1 MRLNTFAIIF
11 FFADSDRIS
20 STSGI
25 TMEAPL
31 RSLLDESDEK
41 QTAAP
46 SKLRRFDRIPI
57 FIVENHNEVLEF
69 ILRCLGSRHLPF
81 ENNKIIHFDSH
92 PDMTIP
98 KYMPAEFVRDKAKL
112 LETVSIENWLMPIA
126 YAGHFNRLV
135 WLKPQWANQI
145 DNGDYRFSIGDH
157 CGFIRCDSTLEYF
170 LGEGT
175 YRPRY
180 DLNNPKLIDLRVAT
194 LFMPADDKAAARERD
209 DQDEIEKI
217 RIESIMNETD
227 DDETYVLDIDLDF
240 FSTHNPFLACIG
252 NGDKSNKI
260 YAAVKKLFKADFF
273 EKKFSSSSDP
283 DEVMAFV
290 GRRLRHLD
298 DLERVFVHLNDGNSI
313 EDMKSTPE
321 SLQSIWQAVTELA
334 ELIREEAEDHNA
346 IDWMLYYDAG
356 CTFDSAELPHHESTP
371 GEIDRLIEEFKQFI
385 QQLKRAPTVITISR
399 SSEDDYC
406 PAHQIERIQAAVLNA
421 LTEVFGERLAHKPIL
436 HYKNDEWQV
445 WS

>member
-1 MRLNTFAIIF
+1 
-11 FFADSDRIS
+11 
-20 STSGI
+20 
-25 TMEAPL
+25 METPL
-31 RSLLDESDEK
+31 RSQPDKSDK
-41 QTAAP
+41 KPAAAP

-112 LETVSIENWLMPIA
+112 LEAVSIENWLMPIA

-135 WLKPQWANQI
+135 WLKPPWANQI

-157 CGFIRCDSTLEYF
+157 SGFIRCDSTLEYF

-180 DLNNPKLIDLRVAT
+180 DLNNPKLIDLRVST
-194 LFMPADDKAAARERD
+194 LRTPTD

-217 RIESIMNETD
+217 RIESILNETD

-252 NGDKSNKI
+252 NDGESNKI
-260 YAAVKKLFKADFF
+260 YAAIKKLFKGDFF
-273 EKKFSSSSDP
+273 EEKFNPSSDP

-298 DLERVFVHLNDGNSI
+298 DLERVFVHLNDGNHI
-313 EDMKSTPE
+313 EDMKSTPG
-321 SLQSIWQAVTELA
+321 SLQPMWPAVTELV
-334 ELIREEAEDHNA
+334 ELIREEAEDQNG

-356 CTFDSAELPHHESTP
+356 CTFDSAELPHHESTS
-371 GEIDRLIEEFKQFI
+371 GEIDRLIEAFKQFV

-436 HYKNDEWQV
+436 HYEDDEWQV
-445 WS
+445 